1 VALKL
6 RLLRSADLASLV
18 LLALL
23 CWLFYW
29 RLLTSNP
36 ANQQSLVEG
45 DFSGQFVSFAHY
57 QATRLAHGEVPLW
70 NPYNNGGHPFLADT
84 QAAVFYPPRLL
95 TIALLNVSG
104 GSTSQRMYDALQKE
118 MVAHGLIASLLM
130 YALIRRLC
138 LGNPQGVI
146 GGLVAG
152 ITFAYGGYLTG
163 YPQLQLAVMEAGVW
177 LPLALLGIH
186 EATRHERRGWPWFVV
201 TGLALAFS
209 LLAGHPQTSLFLGY
223 VSLAY
228 LGYRVIKQRRSW
240 TVFVGG
246 AAIFGLVGAGLA
258 AVQLIPGWEY
268 TRLTA
273 RTALNFDAM
282 GNGFPFYDVVQVIFP
297 GFLSLWSPLYF
308 GIVGLALAI
317 YAIWRRVEG
326 AIFWLVVAGVALAL
340 SFGHNT
346 IVYDLFYNLV
356 PGSSLFRGQERAAYV
371 IAVAASILAGLG
383 AANLTPWPPLREQR
397 GGEGN
402 LFRRTLILI
411 VLVTF
416 ALDAVL
422 FVNWLTTPGADGKRV
437 GLVTFSLF
445 IAVLTT
451 ILLIPLTCRPD
462 PDLFP
467 TDSPSL
473 PAERGPGGEVR
484 WRPIALIALI
494 VFELFSFGRT
504 NPNLESEPPAE
515 RLKIPAL
522 VQTILSD
529 PGVYRVDGTRA
540 VRENYGTLFG
550 VMDIQGTSPLRL
562 ASVDR
567 LLKLPPERVWEALAV
582 RYVPTDRSALPV
594 PGTIVAKGDD
604 PQGPVNLFRLD
615 NPRPFARLVYRTWLE
630 PDDNAALGIFSD
642 PSYDARNTVILP
654 SDPGVAL
661 PSEAPQGAQAE
672 VSSFA
677 PEAIT
682 IQTKSPSAAILCLSL
697 VYYPGWRAMLDGR
710 PASLLRADTALT
722 ALVVPAGDHT
732 VQLRFQPQSYALGAL
747 ILILTLILVG
757 GIGIALA
764 VRRANSD
771 PAQH

>member
-1 VALKL
+1 LKL

-29 RLLTSNP
+29 RLLTPNP

-57 QATRLAHGEVPLW
+57 QAARLAHGEVPLW

-95 TIALLNVSG
+95 TIALLNASG
-104 GSTSQRMYDALQKE
+104 GSTPQRMYDALQKE
-118 MVAHGLIASLLM
+118 MVAHALIASLLM

-138 LGNPQGVI
+138 LGNPHGVT

-177 LPLALLGIH
+177 LPLALLGLH
-186 EATRHERRGWPWFVV
+186 EAARYERMAWPWFAVA
-201 TGLALAFS
+201 GLALALS

-228 LGYRVIKQRRSW
+228 LGYRVIKQRRPW
-240 TVFVGG
+240 TAFAGG
-246 AAIFGLVGAGLA
+246 AAIFGLIGAGLA

-268 TRLTA
+268 TQLTA

-282 GNGFPFYDVVQVIFP
+282 GNGFPFYDVAQMIFP

-308 GIVGLALAI
+308 GVVGLALAI

-326 AIFWLVVAGVALAL
+326 AIFWLVVAAVALAL

-356 PGSSLFRGQERAAYV
+356 PGFSLFRGQERAAYV
-371 IAVAASILAGLG
+371 IAIAASLLAGLG
-383 AANLTPWPPLREQR
+383 AANLTPWPSLRKQG
-397 GGEGN
+397 GGESG
-402 LFRRTLILI
+402 LFRRLLILI

-416 ALDAVL
+416 ALDAAL

-437 GLVTFSLF
+437 GLVTFSLL
-445 IAVLTT
+445 IAVLNAV
-451 ILLIPLTCRPD
+451 LLIPLTRRSEPD
-462 PDLFP
+462 ASP
-467 TDSPSL
+467 TDSPS
-473 PAERGPGGEVR
+473 PAGKEAGGEVL
-484 WRPIALIALI
+484 WRPAALIALV

-504 NPNLESEPPAE
+504 NPNLESKPPAE
-515 RLKIPAL
+515 RLKMPAL
-522 VQTILSD
+522 VQAILAD
-529 PGVYRVDGTRA
+529 PGVYRVDGTRT
-540 VRENYGTLFG
+540 VRENYGTLYG

-567 LLKLPPERVWEALAV
+567 LLKLPPERAWEALAV
-582 RYVPTDRSALPV
+582 RYVPTDRSALTV
-594 PGTIVAKGDD
+594 PSTIVAKGDD
-604 PQGPVNLFRLD
+604 PQGPVNLHRLD
-615 NPRPFARLVYRTWLE
+615 NPRPFARLVYRTWIE
-630 PDDNAALGIFSD
+630 PDDSAALGIFSD

-654 SDPGVAL
+654 AEPGVAL
-661 PSEAPQGAQAE
+661 PGETPQGGQADLI
-672 VSSFA
+672 SFA
-677 PEAIT
+677 PEAISV
-682 IQTKSPSAAILCLSL
+682 QTKSSSAAILCLSL
-697 VYYPGWRAMLDGR
+697 VYYPGWQATLDGQ
-710 PASLLRADTALT
+710 PTPLLRADTALT

-747 ILILTLILVG
+747 ISILTLILAG
-757 GIGIALA
+757 GISIALA
-764 VRRANSD
+764 VRRANPD